1 MEAPA
6 THASPAELRL
16 MVAAWNDTD
25 RDGPA
30 ESLIDLF
37 ERHAAQCPDEPAV
50 SGPVRLS
57 YGELNGRANR
67 LARHLVSLGVGPEQL
82 VAVLLPHSADTVTA
96 LLAVQKTGAAYL
108 PIDPGYPPG
117 RVAFM
122 LDDADPAFVLSES
135 VVAQRF
141 DGIARPIL
149 LDAPGTSGALADRA
163 ETDLSDV
170 DRTAPVSPRHPAHVI
185 YTSGSTGWPKAVVI
199 ERGSLDDHL
208 RTARERHPGLGGTA
222 LWHTSVAYSLS
233 VTALF
238 GPLTAGGCV
247 LVAPD
252 LAGATEA
259 VDCTF
264 AKATP
269 SHLPLLGSVPAGS
282 GPSDELVL
290 GGEALLG
297 DALSR
302 WREEHPKATVTN
314 GYGPT
319 EVTIHCA
326 EFRLEPGAP
335 DPSGVVPLGRLLP
348 NSRAYV
354 LDERLRPVAPGV
366 AGELYLAGSGLA
378 RGYLRRQGLTAARF
392 VANPFGG
399 PGTRMY
405 RTGDVARWTDDGVL
419 EFAGRADDQVQ
430 IRGHRVELG
439 EVAAAVLA
447 QDTVADAA
455 AVLREDRPGDQRIV
469 CYVVPAEPARADPVA
484 VRALLDR
491 LPEHMVPAAFVVLDA
506 LPLTRHGKLDRAALP
521 EPEAVRVAGGR
532 APRTV
537 RETLLC
543 ELFADVLGVPGVGI
557 DDDFFALGGHSLLAV
572 QLASRVRVA
581 LGAELAP
588 RAVFDAPTVAALADR
603 VDPAGSGRPP
613 LVPVERPELVPLSPA
628 QRRLWF
634 LHQLDGVSSTYNI
647 VWAARIT
654 GGLDGGALAD
664 AVGDV
669 LARHESL
676 RTVFPER
683 DGEPYQLVL
692 AADRSRPE
700 MSIVDISEDGL
711 DDAVAEAARHAF
723 ALATDIPLRPT
734 LFRLSDDEHVLL
746 IVTHHIVADGGSTV
760 PLARDLSAAYQARC
774 EGRAPDWAPLS
785 VQYADF
791 ALWQRQVQGGDAA
804 SADLLGAQVEHWRQ
818 RLAGAPDLLELPTDR
833 PRRAEASYR
842 GDRVRFRVGAATHRE
857 LAELVRSTGTTAFM
871 VLHAALAVLL
881 TRMGAGTD
889 VPVGAVTAGRNDE
902 ALEDLIGFF
911 VNTLVLR
918 TDTSGD
924 PSFRELLSRVR
935 EVDLD
940 AYDHQ
945 DVPFERLVEALNP
958 ARSAAHNPLFQ
969 VVLTYEN
976 GVDAQLTAPGL
987 VSETYFVSAGSAKF
1001 DLSFFV
1007 WETRDDEGGPAGI
1020 EGYLDYA
1027 TDLFDRST
1035 AEALS
1040 ARLVRLLDGAVAEP
1054 GVPISRI
1061 ELLSDAERHELLVTG
1076 NDTAVPVATATVPDL
1091 FAEQVRQ
1098 NPAAPAV
1105 LFDRDRLSYAELDAR
1120 ANKLARALVRC
1131 GVGPE
1136 RFVGVAVPK
1145 SVDLLVA
1152 MLAVLKAGA
1161 AYVAVDLSYPAE
1173 RIAFMLTDVDPVLV
1187 LTTTEVQN
1195 RLPQDGNHLVLDD
1208 KNTIATLESLPG
1220 DEITDEERTHP
1231 LHPHNPAFVI
1241 YTSGSTG
1248 RPKGVVVE
1256 HYSLSHYLAWARHVY
1271 PGVTGRALVHSSVSF
1286 DLTVTGLYAPLTAGG
1301 AVHLIELDEA
1311 ATARVE
1317 SAQPTFVKATPS
1329 HLPLLT
1335 SLPAQFS
1342 PTGQLV
1348 IGGEPLLGEVLDEW
1362 RAKHPGVTVFN
1373 EYGPTETT
1381 VECMDCR
1388 VEPGQRIPPGVV
1400 TLGKPSWNTQMF
1412 VLDAALRPVPF
1423 GVAGEIYI
1431 AGDLVT
1437 RGYHGRPGQ
1446 TSTRYVANPFGPP
1459 GSRMYRSG
1467 DLGKRRP
1474 DGEYEFVARVDDQV
1488 KVRGFRV
1495 ELGEI
1500 EAVIGQHPG
1509 VDRVAVIVREDQP
1522 GDKRLVGYFVPEDGA
1537 APDAEALRSRCAEYL
1552 PEYMVP
1558 SAFVSLDT
1566 LPLTPNRK
1574 LDKRALP
1581 APVYSAD
1588 PQGRAPRTAREE
1600 ILCELFAQAL
1610 GVPQVTI
1617 DDNFFSLGGHSLLAV
1632 RLISRIRATFGVE
1645 LALRSLFESAT
1656 VATLAGQLATAG
1668 AARPALRRMPKP
1680 EEVS

>member
-1 MEAPA
+1 MEIQAAHP
-6 THASPAELRL
+6 SPAELRL
-16 MVAAWNDTD
+16 MLAAWNDTD
-25 RDGPA
+25 RDGPT
-30 ESLIDLF
+30 EPLIELF
-37 ERHAAQCPDEPAV
+37 ERHAAERPDDLAV
-50 SGPVRLS
+50 SGPVQLG
-57 YGELNGRANR
+57 YEDLNARANR
-67 LARHLVSLGVGPEQL
+67 LAHHLVSLGVGPEQV
-82 VAVLLPHSADTVTA
+82 VAVLLPHSAQIIAA
-96 LLAVQKTGAAYL
+96 LLAVLKTGAAYL

-117 RVAFM
+117 RTAFM
-122 LDDADPAFVLSES
+122 LDDADPVVVLTES
-135 VVAQRF
+135 DVAQRL
-141 DGIARPIL
+141 GITARLLL
-149 LDAPGTSGALADRA
+149 LDEPDTSRALAARA
-163 ETDLSDV
+163 ATDLSDA
-170 DRTAPVSPRHPAHVI
+170 DRTAPVSSRHPAHVI
-185 YTSGSTGWPKAVVI
+185 YTSGSTGRPKAVVI

-208 RTARERHPGLGGTA
+208 RTARERHPSLSGTA

-247 LVAPD
+247 RVADDP
-252 LAGATEA
+252 AGATEA

-264 AKATP
+264 VKATP
-269 SHLPLLGSVPAGS
+269 SHLPLLGALPPGS
-282 GPSDELVL
+282 GPDEELVL

-302 WREEHPKATVTN
+302 WRKEHPAVTVTN

-335 DPSGVVPLGRLLP
+335 DSFGVVPLGRLLP

-354 LDERLRPVAPGV
+354 LDGRLRPVAPGV

-378 RGYLRRQGLTAARF
+378 RGYLRRPGHTSARF
-392 VANPFGG
+392 VANPFDR
-399 PGTRMY
+399 PGSRMY
-405 RTGDVARWTDDGVL
+405 RTGDVARWTVDGVL
-419 EFAGRADDQVQ
+419 EFVGRADDQVQ

-455 AVLREDRPGDQRIV
+455 VVAREDRPGDVRIV
-469 CYVVPAEPARADPVA
+469 CYVVPAEPGRPDPVE
-484 VRALLDR
+484 VRALRDR
-491 LPEHMVPAAFVVLDA
+491 LPGFMVPAAFVVLDA
-506 LPLTRHGKLDRAALP
+506 LPLTRHGKVDRAALP
-521 EPEAVRVAGGR
+521 EPEVAQATDGR

-543 ELFADVLGVPGVGI
+543 ELFADVLGVPAVSI

-572 QLASRVRVA
+572 QLVSRIRAV
-581 LGAELAP
+581 LDEGLAP
-588 RAVFDAPTVAALADR
+588 RAVFDAPTVAALAER
-603 VDPAGSGRPP
+603 VDPADGGRPP
-613 LVPVERPELVPLSPA
+613 LVPARRPELIPLSPA

-634 LHQLDGVSSTYNI
+634 LQQIDGVSSTYNV
-647 VWAARIT
+647 VWAARIA
-654 GGLDGGALAD
+654 GELDRGALAD
-664 AVGDV
+664 ALGDV
-669 LARHESL
+669 ITRHESL

-692 AADRSRPE
+692 AADRVRPE
-700 MSIVDISEDGL
+700 MPIVDVTEDRL
-711 DDAVAEAARHAF
+711 DDEVARAARHAF
-723 ALATDIPLRPT
+723 DLAADIPLRPT
-734 LFRLSDDEHVLL
+734 LFRLSGDEHVLL

-760 PLARDLSAAYQARC
+760 PLARDLSVAYQARC
-774 EGRAPDWAPLS
+774 DGHAPDWAPLP

-791 ALWQRQVQGGDAA
+791 ALWQRQTQDRDRVD
-804 SADLLGAQVEHWRQ
+804 AQVEHWCR
-818 RLAGAPDLLELPTDR
+818 RLAGVPELLELPTDR
-833 PRRAEASYR
+833 PRPMEASHR
-842 GDRVRFRVGAATHRE
+842 GDRVRFRVDPATHRRLVE
-857 LAELVRSTGTTAFM
+857 LARGTGTTVFM

-902 ALEDLIGFF
+902 VLDDLVGLF

-958 ARSAAHNPLFQ
+958 TRSLSHNPLFQ

-976 GVDAQLTAPGL
+976 GVDAQLTAPRLAG
-987 VSETYFVSAGSAKF
+987 ETYFVSAGSAKF

-1007 WETRDDEGGPAGI
+1007 WEVRSGQGEPAGI

-1027 TDLFDRST
+1027 TDLFDRPT
-1035 AEALS
+1035 AEFLATG
-1040 ARLVRLLDGAVAEP
+1040 LVRSLDGAAAEP
-1054 GVPISRI
+1054 DLPISGI
-1061 ELLSDAERHELLVTG
+1061 ELLSDEERHELLVRG
-1076 NDTAVPVATATVPDL
+1076 NESVVPVADTMVPDL
-1091 FAEQVRQ
+1091 FAEQVRR
-1098 NPAAPAV
+1098 NPTATALV
-1105 LFDRDRLSYAELDAR
+1105 FERDRLSYAELDAR

-1131 GVGPE
+1131 GAGPE
-1136 RFVGVAVPK
+1136 RFVCVALPK
-1145 SVDLLVA
+1145 SVDLVVA

-1161 AYVAVDLSYPAE
+1161 AYLAVDLSYPAE
-1173 RIAFMLTDVDPVLV
+1173 RIALMIEDADPVLV
-1187 LTTTEVQN
+1187 LTSTESRS
-1195 RLPQDGNHLVLDD
+1195 RLPEGGNHFVLDD
-1208 KNTIATLESLPG
+1208 PNTLAGLEPLPAH
-1220 DEITDEERTHP
+1220 EVTDEERTHP
-1231 LHPHNPAFVI
+1231 LHPHHPAFVI

-1256 HYSLSHYLAWARHVY
+1256 HYSLNQYLAWSRHVY
-1271 PGVTGRALVHSSVSF
+1271 PGVAGRALVHSSVSF

-1301 AVHLIELDEA
+1301 TVDLIELETSSA
-1311 ATARVE
+1311 AGADPAR
-1317 SAQPTFVKATPS
+1317 PTFVKATPS

-1335 SLPAQFS
+1335 SLPARFS

-1348 IGGEPLLGEVLDEW
+1348 LGGEPLLGEVLDEW

-1381 VECMDCR
+1381 VGCMECR
-1388 VEPGQRIPPGVV
+1388 IEPGQRIPAGVM
-1400 TLGKPSWNTQMF
+1400 TLGKPAWNTQMF

-1437 RGYHGRPGQ
+1437 RGYHGQ
-1446 TSTRYVANPFGPP
+1446 TGLTATRYVANPFGPP

-1467 DLGKRRP
+1467 DLGRRRR
-1474 DGEYEFVARVDDQV
+1474 DGEYEFLARVDDQV

-1500 EAVIGQHPG
+1500 EAAIGRNPG
-1509 VDRVAVIVREDQP
+1509 IDQVAVIVREDQP
-1522 GDKRLVGYFVPEDGA
+1522 GDRRLVAYFVPA
-1537 APDAEALRSRCAEYL
+1537 AKTEPDIERLRSRCAEHL

-1581 APVYSAD
+1581 APVYAAD
-1588 PQGRAPRTAREE
+1588 TQGRAPRSAREE
-1600 ILCELFAQAL
+1600 ILCELFAEVL
-1610 GVPQVTI
+1610 GVPRVTI

-1632 RLISRIRATFGVE
+1632 RLISQIRATFGVE

-1656 VATLAGQLATAG
+1656 VATLVGQLAGAG
-1668 AARPALRRMPKP
+1668 AARPALRRMPRP

>member
-1 MEAPA
+1 MEAQA
-6 THASPAELRL
+6 THPSPAELRL
-16 MVAAWNDTD
+16 MLAAWNDTD

-30 ESLIDLF
+30 EPLIELF
-37 ERHAAQCPDEPAV
+37 ERHAAERPGDPAV
-50 SGPVRLS
+50 SGPVQLS
-57 YGELNGRANR
+57 YGDLNAQANR
-67 LARHLVSLGVGPEQL
+67 LARHLVSLGVGPEQV
-82 VAVLLPHSADTVTA
+82 VAVLLPHSARIIAA
-96 LLAVQKTGAAYL
+96 LLAILKTGAAYV

-117 RVAFM
+117 RTAFM
-122 LDDADPAFVLSES
+122 LDDADPVVVLTES
-135 VVAQRF
+135 DVAQRL
-141 DGIARPIL
+141 DITGRLIL
-149 LDAPGTSGALADRA
+149 LDEPDTSRALAA
-163 ETDLSDV
+163 CAATDLSDA

-185 YTSGSTGWPKAVVI
+185 YTSGSTGRPKAAVI

-208 RTARERHPGLGGTA
+208 RTARERHPSLRGTA

-247 LVAPD
+247 RVAED
-252 LAGATEA
+252 LADATAA

-269 SHLPLLGSVPAGS
+269 SHLPLLGALPPGS

-302 WREEHPKATVTN
+302 WRKEHPTATVTN

-354 LDERLRPVAPGV
+354 LDGQLRPVAPGV

-378 RGYLRRQGLTAARF
+378 RGYLRRPGYTSARF
-392 VANPFGG
+392 VANPFGR
-399 PGTRMY
+399 PGSRMY
-405 RTGDVARWTDDGVL
+405 RTGDVARWTGDGVL
-419 EFAGRADDQVQ
+419 EFVGRADDQVQ

-447 QDTVADAA
+447 QDTVADAVVVA
-455 AVLREDRPGDQRIV
+455 REDRPGDVRIV
-469 CYVVPAEPARADPVA
+469 CYVVPAEPGRPDPVE
-484 VRALLDR
+484 VRALRDR
-491 LPEHMVPAAFVVLDA
+491 LPEFMVPAAFVVLDA
-506 LPLTRHGKLDRAALP
+506 LPLTRHGKVDRAALP
-521 EPEAVRVAGGR
+521 EPEVAQATGGR

-543 ELFADVLGVPGVGI
+543 ELFADVLGVPAVSV

-572 QLASRVRVA
+572 QLVSRVRAA
-581 LGAELAP
+581 LDAELTP
-588 RAVFDAPTVAALADR
+588 RTVFDAPTVAALAER
-603 VDPAGSGRPP
+603 VDPADGGRPP
-613 LVPVERPELVPLSPA
+613 LVPARRPELIPLSPA

-634 LHQLDGVSSTYNI
+634 LYQFDGVSSTYNI

-654 GGLDGGALAD
+654 GELDRGALAD
-664 AVGDV
+664 ALGDV
-669 LARHESL
+669 IARHESL

-692 AADRSRPE
+692 AADRTRPE
-700 MSIVDISEDGL
+700 MPVVDITEDRL
-711 DDAVAEAARHAF
+711 DDAVATAARHAF

-760 PLARDLSAAYQARC
+760 PLARDLSVAYQARC
-774 EGRAPDWAPLS
+774 DGHAPDWAPLP

-791 ALWQRQVQGGDAA
+791 ALWQRQTQDGDRL
-804 SADLLGAQVEHWRQ
+804 DAQVEHWCQ
-818 RLAGAPDLLELPTDR
+818 RLAGAPELLELPTDR
-833 PRRAEASYR
+833 PRPVEASYR
-842 GDRVRFRVGAATHRE
+842 GDRVRFRVDPATHRRLVE
-857 LAELVRSTGTTAFM
+857 LARGTGATVFM

-902 ALEDLIGFF
+902 ALEDLVGLF

-924 PSFRELLSRVR
+924 PSFRKLLSRVR

-958 ARSAAHNPLFQ
+958 TRSLAHNPLFQ

-987 VSETYFVSAGSAKF
+987 ASETYFVSAGSAKF

-1007 WETRDDEGGPAGI
+1007 WEARAGQSEPAGI

-1035 AEALS
+1035 AESLAVG
-1040 ARLVRLLDGAVAEP
+1040 LVRLLDGAAAEP
-1054 GVPISRI
+1054 DLPISGI
-1061 ELLSDAERHELLVTG
+1061 ELLSDKERHELLVLG
-1076 NDTAVPVATATVPDL
+1076 NETVVPVAGAMVPDL
-1091 FAEQVRQ
+1091 FAEQVRRA
-1098 NPAAPAV
+1098 PAAPAV
-1105 LFDRDRLSYAELDAR
+1105 VFEQDRLSYAELDAR

-1136 RFVGVAVPK
+1136 RFVCVALPK
-1145 SVDLLVA
+1145 SVDLVVA

-1161 AYVAVDLSYPAE
+1161 AYLAVDLSYPAE
-1173 RIAFMLTDVDPVLV
+1173 RIAFMIEDADPLLV
-1187 LTTTEVQN
+1187 LTNTEVRS
-1195 RLPQDGNHLVLDD
+1195 RLPEGGNHFVLDD
-1208 KNTIATLESLPG
+1208 PNTLASLELLPG
-1220 DEITDEERTHP
+1220 HEVTDEDRTHP

-1256 HYSLSHYLAWARHVY
+1256 HYSLNHYLAWSRHVY
-1271 PGVTGRALVHSSVSF
+1271 PGVAGRALVHSSVSF

-1301 AVHLIELDEA
+1301 TVHLIELDTA
-1311 ATARVE
+1311 STARTDP
-1317 SAQPTFVKATPS
+1317 ARPTFVKATPS

-1335 SLPAQFS
+1335 NLPAQFS
-1342 PTGQLV
+1342 PTKQLV
-1348 IGGEPLLGEVLDEW
+1348 LGGEPLLGEVLDEW

-1381 VECMDCR
+1381 VGCMECR
-1388 VEPGQRIPPGVV
+1388 IEPGQRIPAGVV
-1400 TLGKPSWNTQMF
+1400 TLGKPGWNTQMF

-1446 TSTRYVANPFGPP
+1446 TATRYVANPFGPP

-1467 DLGKRRP
+1467 DLGRRRR

-1509 VDRVAVIVREDQP
+1509 IDRVAVIVREDQP
-1522 GDKRLVGYFVPEDGA
+1522 GDKRLVAYFVPAGET

-1581 APVYSAD
+1581 APVYAAD
-1588 PQGRAPRTAREE
+1588 PQGRAPRSAREE
-1600 ILCELFAQAL
+1600 ILCELFAEAL

-1656 VATLAGQLATAG
+1656 VATVVGQLASAG
-1668 AARPALRRMPKP
+1668 AARPALRRMPRP

>member
-1 MEAPA
+1 MEGQA
-6 THASPAELRL
+6 TSPSPAELRL

-25 RDGPA
+25 RAGPA
-30 ESLIDLF
+30 EPLIELF
-37 ERHAAQCPDEPAV
+37 ERHAAERPDAPAV
-50 SGPVRLS
+50 SGPVQLS
-57 YGELNGRANR
+57 YGDLNARANR
-67 LARHLVSLGVGPEQL
+67 LARHLVSLGVGPEQV
-82 VAVLLPHSADTVTA
+82 VAVLLPHSAQIIPA
-96 LLAVQKTGAAYL
+96 LLAVLKTGAAYL
-108 PIDPGYPPG
+108 PIDSDYPPG
-117 RVAFM
+117 RTAFM
-122 LDDADPAFVLSES
+122 LDDAEPVVVLSES
-135 VVAQRF
+135 DVARRF
-141 DGIARPIL
+141 DITARLIL
-149 LDAPGTSGALADRA
+149 LDEPGTSRALAA
-163 ETDLSDV
+163 HPATDLSDA

-185 YTSGSTGWPKAVVI
+185 YTSGSTGRPKAVVI

-208 RTARERHPGLGGTA
+208 RTARERHPSLGGTA

-247 LVAPD
+247 RVAED

-264 AKATP
+264 VKATP
-269 SHLPLLGSVPAGS
+269 SHLPLLGALPAGS

-302 WREEHPKATVTN
+302 WRKEHPTTTVTN

-335 DPSGVVPLGRLLP
+335 DPFGVVPLGRLLP
-348 NSRAYV
+348 NSRAHV
-354 LDERLRPVAPGV
+354 LDGQLRPVAPGV

-378 RGYLRRQGLTAARF
+378 RGYLRRPGYTSARF
-392 VANPFGG
+392 VANPFDR
-399 PGTRMY
+399 PGSRMY
-405 RTGDVARWTDDGVL
+405 RTGDVARWTVDGVL
-419 EFAGRADDQVQ
+419 EFVGRADDQVQ

-455 AVLREDRPGDQRIV
+455 VVVREDRPGDVRIV
-469 CYVVPAEPARADPVA
+469 CYVVSAEPGRPDPVE
-484 VRALLDR
+484 VRTLRDR
-491 LPEHMVPAAFVVLDA
+491 LPEFMVPAAFVVLDA
-506 LPLTRHGKLDRAALP
+506 LPLTRHGKVDRAALP
-521 EPEAVRVAGGR
+521 EPEVARAAGGR
-532 APRTV
+532 TPRTV

-543 ELFADVLGVPGVGI
+543 ELFADVLGVPAVSI

-572 QLASRVRVA
+572 QLASRVRAA
-581 LGAELAP
+581 LDAELTP
-588 RAVFDAPTVAALADR
+588 RTVFDAPTVAALAER
-603 VDPAGSGRPP
+603 IDPAKGVRPA
-613 LVPVERPELVPLSPA
+613 LVPAPRPELIPLSPA

-634 LHQLDGVSSTYNI
+634 LQQIDGVSSTYNV

-654 GGLDGGALAD
+654 GELNRGALAD
-664 AVGDV
+664 ALGDV
-669 LARHESL
+669 IARHESL

-683 DGEPYQLVL
+683 EGEPHQLVL
-692 AADRSRPE
+692 SADGTGPG
-700 MSIVDISEDGL
+700 MPIVDITEDRL
-711 DDAVAEAARHAF
+711 EEAVATAARHAF
-723 ALATDIPLRPT
+723 DLAADIPVRPT

-746 IVTHHIVADGGSTV
+746 VVTHHIVADGGSTV
-760 PLARDLSAAYQARC
+760 PLARDLSVAYQARC
-774 EGRAPDWAPLS
+774 DGHAPGWAPLP

-791 ALWQRQVQGGDAA
+791 ALWQRQTQDR
-804 SADLLGAQVEHWRQ
+804 DRLDAQVEHWRQ
-818 RLAGAPDLLELPTDR
+818 RLAGAPELLELPTDR
-833 PRRAEASYR
+833 PRPMEASYR
-842 GDRVRFRVGAATHRE
+842 GDRVRFRVDPDTHRR
-857 LAELVRSTGTTAFM
+857 LAELVRGTGTTVFM

-889 VPVGAVTAGRNDE
+889 VPVGAVTAGRDEE
-902 ALEDLIGFF
+902 ALEDLVGLF

-958 ARSAAHNPLFQ
+958 ARSLAHNPLFQ

-987 VSETYFVSAGSAKF
+987 ASETYFVSAGSAKF

-1007 WETRDDEGGPAGI
+1007 WEVRAGAEPAGI

-1027 TDLFDRST
+1027 TDLFDRPT
-1035 AEALS
+1035 AEFLA
-1040 ARLVRLLDGAVAEP
+1040 AGLVRLLRGVAAEP
-1054 GVPISRI
+1054 DLPISGI
-1061 ELLSDAERHELLVTG
+1061 ELLSGAERRELLALG
-1076 NDTAVPVATATVPDL
+1076 NESVVPVAGTMVPEL
-1091 FAEQVRQ
+1091 FAEHVRRA
-1098 NPAAPAV
+1098 PAALAV
-1105 LFDRDRLSYAELDAR
+1105 VFGPERLSYAELDAR

-1136 RFVGVAVPK
+1136 RFVCVALPK
-1145 SVDLLVA
+1145 SVDLVVA

-1161 AYVAVDLSYPAE
+1161 AYLAVDLTYPAE
-1173 RIAFMLTDVDPVLV
+1173 RIALMIDDADPVMV
-1187 LTTTEVQN
+1187 LTSAEGRS
-1195 RLPQDGNHLVLDD
+1195 RLPERGNHFVLDD
-1208 KNTIATLESLPG
+1208 PDTLADLERLPAH
-1220 DEITDEERTHP
+1220 EVTDEERTHP
-1231 LHPHNPAFVI
+1231 LHPHHPAFVI

-1256 HYSLSHYLAWARHVY
+1256 HYSLNHYLAWSRHVY
-1271 PGVTGRALVHSSVSF
+1271 PGVAGRALVHSSVSF

-1301 AVHLIELDEA
+1301 TVDLIELDTA
-1311 ATARVE
+1311 STARTDPAR
-1317 SAQPTFVKATPS
+1317 STFVKATPS

-1335 SLPAQFS
+1335 NLPAGFS
-1342 PTGQLV
+1342 PTEQLV
-1348 IGGEPLLGEVLDEW
+1348 LGGEPLVGEVLDEW
-1362 RAKHPGVTVFN
+1362 RARHPGVTVFN

-1381 VECMDCR
+1381 VGCMECR
-1388 VEPGQRIPPGVV
+1388 IEPGQRIPPGVL
-1400 TLGKPSWNTQMF
+1400 TLGKPAWNTQMF

-1437 RGYHGRPGQ
+1437 RGYHGRPGL
-1446 TSTRYVANPFGPP
+1446 TATRFVANPFGPP

-1467 DLGKRRP
+1467 DLGRRRR
-1474 DGEYEFVARVDDQV
+1474 DGEYEFLARVDDQV

-1509 VDRVAVIVREDQP
+1509 IDQVAVIVREDQP
-1522 GDKRLVGYFVPEDGA
+1522 GDKRLVAYFVPTFVPAGETT
-1537 APDAEALRSRCAEYL
+1537 PDTEALHSRCAEFL

-1566 LPLTPNRK
+1566 LPLTPNLK

-1581 APVYSAD
+1581 APVYAAD
-1588 PQGRAPRTAREE
+1588 SQGRGPRSAREE
-1600 ILCELFAQAL
+1600 ILCELFAEAL
-1610 GVPQVTI
+1610 GVPRVTI

-1632 RLISRIRATFGVE
+1632 RLISRIRATLGVE
-1645 LALRSLFESAT
+1645 LPLRSLFESAT
-1656 VATLAGQLATAG
+1656 VATLVGQLANAG
-1668 AARPALRRMPKP
+1668 SARPALRRMPRP

>member
-1 MEAPA
+1 MEAQGTRP
-6 THASPAELRL
+6 SPAELRL

-25 RDGPA
+25 RDGRA
-30 ESLIDLF
+30 EPLIELF
-37 ERHAAQCPDEPAV
+37 ERHAARRPDDPAV
-50 SGPVRLS
+50 SGPEQLT
-57 YGELNGRANR
+57 YGELNGQANR
-67 LARHLVSLGVGPEQL
+67 LAHHLVSLGVGPEQL
-82 VAVLLPHSADTVTA
+82 VAVLLPHSAQTIVA
-96 LLAVQKTGAAYL
+96 LLAVLKTGAAYL

-117 RVAFM
+117 RTAFM
-122 LDDADPAFVLSES
+122 LEDAAPVAVVTES
-135 VVAQRF
+135 VVAQRL
-141 DGIARPIL
+141 GVTGRLIL
-149 LDAPGTSGALADRA
+149 VDQQEMVGYGA
-163 ETDLSDV
+163 TDLAV
-170 DRTAPVSPRHPAHVI
+170 PVSPRHPAHVI
-185 YTSGSTGWPKAVVI
+185 YTSGSTGRPKGVVI
-199 ERGSLDDHL
+199 ERGALDDHL

-247 LVAPD
+247 RVAAD

-264 AKATP
+264 VKATP
-269 SHLPLLGSVPAGS
+269 SHLPLLSSLPAGS
-282 GPSDELVL
+282 GPSDELLL

-302 WREEHPKATVTN
+302 WRQAHPTATVTN

-326 EFRLEPGAP
+326 EYRLEPGAP

-378 RGYLRRQGLTAARF
+378 RGYLRRPGLTSARF
-392 VANPFGG
+392 VADPFGE
-399 PGTRMY
+399 PGSRMY
-405 RTGDVARWTDDGVL
+405 RTGDVARWTEGGVL
-419 EFAGRADDQVQ
+419 EFAGRVDDQVQ

-439 EVAAAVLA
+439 EIAAAVLA
-447 QDTVADAA
+447 QDTVAE
-455 AVLREDRPGDQRIV
+455 AVVVVREDRPGDQRVV
-469 CYVVPAEPARADPVA
+469 CYVVPTEPGREDPVA
-484 VRALLDR
+484 VPPLRDR
-491 LPEHMVPAAFVVLDA
+491 LPEFMVPAAFVVLDA
-506 LPLTRHGKLDRAALP
+506 LPLTRHGKVDRAALP
-521 EPEAVRVAGGR
+521 APHAHLTGGR

-543 ELFADVLGVPGVGI
+543 ELFADVLGVPAVGI

-572 QLASRVRVA
+572 QLASRIRA
-581 LGAELAP
+581 SLGGNLTP
-588 RAVFDAPTVAALADR
+588 RTVFDAPTVAALADR
-603 VDPAGSGRPP
+603 VDPTATSRPP
-613 LVPVERPELVPLSPA
+613 LAPAQRPELIPLAPA

-634 LHQLDGVSSTYNI
+634 LQQVDGVSSTYNV

-654 GGLDGGALAD
+654 GGLNGDALAD
-664 AVGDV
+664 AIGDV
-669 LARHESL
+669 IARHESL

-692 AADRSRPE
+692 AADRTRPD
-700 MSIVDISEDGL
+700 MSIVDVTEDEL
-711 DDAVAEAARHAF
+711 DDAVATAARHAF

-734 LFRLSDDEHVLL
+734 LFRLADDEHVLL

-774 EGRAPDWAPLS
+774 DSHAPDWAPLP

-791 ALWQRQVQGGDAA
+791 ALWQQQTRDGDRL
-804 SADLLGAQVEHWRQ
+804 DAQVEHWRE
-818 RLAGAPDLLELPTDR
+818 RLAGAPELLELPIDR
-833 PRRAEASYR
+833 PRPVAASYR
-842 GDRVRFRVGAATHRE
+842 GDRVRFRVDPATHRR
-857 LAELVRSTGTTAFM
+857 LVELVRGTGTTVFM

-889 VPVGAVTAGRNDE
+889 VPVGAVTAGRDEE
-902 ALEDLIGFF
+902 ALEHLVGLF

-958 ARSAAHNPLFQ
+958 TRSLAHNPLFQ

-987 VSETYFVSAGSAKF
+987 ASETYFVSAGSAKF

-1007 WETRDDEGGPAGI
+1007 WETRADGGEPTGI

-1027 TDLFDRST
+1027 TDLFDRPT
-1035 AEALS
+1035 AESLATG
-1040 ARLVRLLDGAVAEP
+1040 LVRLLDGAAAEP
-1054 GVPISRI
+1054 DLPIGRL
-1061 ELLSDAERHELLVTG
+1061 ELLSAEERQHLLVLG
-1076 NDTAVPVATATVPDL
+1076 NDTVVPVADAMVPDL
-1091 FAEQVRQ
+1091 FAEHVRRA
-1098 NPAAPAV
+1098 PTAPAV
-1105 LFDRDRLSYAELDAR
+1105 VFGQDRLTYAELDAR
-1120 ANKLARALVRC
+1120 ANRLARALVRC

-1136 RFVGVAVPK
+1136 RFVCVALPK
-1145 SVDLLVA
+1145 SVELVVT

-1161 AYVAVDLSYPAE
+1161 AYLGIDLTYPAE
-1173 RIAFMLTDVDPVLV
+1173 RIAYMIEDADPVLV
-1187 LTTTEVQN
+1187 LTDTES
-1195 RLPQDGNHLVLDD
+1195 RSLLPASGNHFVLDD
-1208 KNTIATLESLPG
+1208 PNTRAGLDKLPAH
-1220 DEITDEERTHP
+1220 DVTDEERTHP
-1231 LHPHNPAFVI
+1231 LRPHNPAFVI

-1256 HYSLSHYLAWARHVY
+1256 HHGLNHYLAWSRHVY
-1271 PGVTGRALVHSSVSF
+1271 PGVSGRALVHSSVSF

-1301 AVHLIELDEA
+1301 AVHLIELDA
-1311 ATARVE
+1311 AARTE
-1317 SAQPTFVKATPS
+1317 PARPTFVKATPS

-1335 SLPAQFS
+1335 NLPAQFS
-1342 PTGQLV
+1342 PTKQLV
-1348 IGGEPLLGEVLDEW
+1348 LGGEALLGEVLDEW
-1362 RAKHPGVTVFN
+1362 RAKHPGVTVYN

-1381 VECMDCR
+1381 VGCMER
-1388 VEPGQRIPPGVV
+1388 RIEPGQRIPAGVI
-1400 TLGKPSWNTQMF
+1400 TLGKPSWNTQMY
-1412 VLDAALRPVPF
+1412 VLDDALRPVPF

-1437 RGYHGRPGQ
+1437 RGYHGRPGL
-1446 TSTRYVANPFGPP
+1446 TASRFVANPFGPP

-1467 DLGKRRP
+1467 DIGRRRR

-1500 EAVIGQHPG
+1500 EAVVGQQPG
-1509 VDRVAVIVREDQP
+1509 IDRVAVIVREDQP
-1522 GDKRLVGYFVPEDGA
+1522 GDKRLVAYFVPVARGA
-1537 APDAEALRSRCAEYL
+1537 LDSTVPDAEKLRSRCAETL

-1558 SAFVSLDT
+1558 SAFVALDT

-1574 LDKRALP
+1574 LDKKALP
-1581 APVYSAD
+1581 APVYAAD
-1588 PQGRAPRTAREE
+1588 PAGRTPRTAREE
-1600 ILCELFAQAL
+1600 ILCELFAQTL
-1610 GVPQVTI
+1610 GVPQVSI
-1617 DDNFFSLGGHSLLAV
+1617 DDNFFALGGHSLLAV

-1656 VATLAGQLATAG
+1656 VAALVGQLAGAG
-1668 AARPALRRMPKP
+1668 AARPALRRMPRP